1 MTIQRLQPGIE
12 LPLHNAASTR
22 ALETHLASAL
32 PTRALMQRAGQ
43 RIAQLALALAPHAK
57 TIWVACGPGNNGGDG
72 WEAAVLLKAAGMHIV
87 VSHEAPASGL
97 PQDALDAMNAAHQ
110 AGITAN
116 TPPLDLGTEDLC
128 IDAMLGL
135 GGQRPLTGLMAEWAV
150 YMNQSPAT
158 VLSVDMPS
166 GVHTDSGQVLA
177 SDAAPQGIAV
187 KADHTLM
194 LLTAKTGAYMNQGR
208 DLCGQLW
215 LDDLTHS
222 PQEVALVQAEPSS
235 AQINPAPAP
244 THRLHH
250 SHKGTYGDLAVVG
263 GEGLSQSGMGMTGAA
278 LLAAQAALH
287 GGAGRVMVHLLGE
300 ELHTTDLSL
309 LQPAWM
315 QRSFKALELEQ
326 LTVVCGCG
334 GGMAVSRVLAEVL
347 QRSHQLVLDADAL
360 NALARDPV
368 MARLLQLRSAGHRPT
383 VLTPHPLEAA
393 RLLGCGKEQVQA
405 HRQESAAQLAA
416 HWGCTVVLKGSG
428 TVIAARGQTSRINPT
443 GNGQLATAGTGDV
456 LAGLIGA
463 KLAQGQSEFEAAS
476 QAVYTHGEV
485 TDLWPAEERLTAWA
499 LASRCH

>member
-1 MTIQRLQPGIE
+1 LTSNGCLRVIPGSHTDKILHPHLHEDKVELVLNQAVNEDCFDPNDAVDLELQPGQMS
-12 LPLHNAASTR
+12 LHDVYMIHGAKANTSNIRRTGVAIR
-22 ALETHLASAL
+22 YM
-32 PTRALMQRAGQ
+32 PTTSHFDRSLH
-43 RIAQLALALAPHAK
+43 PAK
-57 TIWVACGPGNNGGDG
+57 GT
-72 WEAAVLLKAAGMHIV
+72 
-87 VSHEAPASGL
+87 SGL
-97 PQDALDAMNAAHQ
+97 PLNFA
-110 AGITAN
+110 T
-116 TPPLDLGTEDLC
+116 
-128 IDAMLGL
+128 
-135 GGQRPLTGLMAEWAV
+135 RPLW
-150 YMNQSPAT
+150 
-158 VLSVDMPS
+158 
-166 GVHTDSGQVLA
+166 
-177 SDAAPQGIAV
+177 
-187 KADHTLM
+187 
-194 LLTAKTGAYMNQGR
+194 LLKGR
-208 DLCGQLW
+208 DVCGQLW

-222 PQEVALVQAEPSS
+222 PQELAPVQAEPST

-263 GEGLSQSGMGMTGAA
+263 GEGLNQSGMGMTGAA

-368 MARLLQLRSAGHRPT
+368 LARLLQLRSAGHRPT

-405 HRQESAAQLAA
+405 HRLESAAQLAA

-428 TVIAARGQTSRINPT
+428 TVIAAPGQTSRINPT
-443 GNGQLATAGTGDV
+443 GNGQLATAGSGDV

-463 KLAQGQSEFEAAS
+463 KLAQGQSEFEAAR
-476 QAVYTHGEV
+476 QAVYTHGEIA
-485 TDLWPAEERLTAWA
+485 DLWPAEERLTAWA
-499 LASRCH
+499 LASRCL